1 MRQFTITLDDPEMGL
16 VVNTLRNHLTIAQGE
31 GVLAKIMQQLNEQL
45 KPKTENEISVET
57 ETKE

>member
-31 GVLAKIMQQLNEQL
+31 VLLNKIVQQLNEQVNA
-45 KPKTENEISVET
+45 KPENEISVET